1 VTEIA
6 KIVKLLADEDAERRV
21 AAAVVLGALK
31 PKGAAVKDGLLD
43 LLAEGG
49 PEERRVAVAALG
61 QLKQKSTLSVLVD
74 HLTEKH
80 GDVRAAA
87 EIAVM
92 HFGEAA
98 VAELEKRRDAAEH
111 VGDRRAF
118 DAALARTG
126 GQDAFGVLLEGLAQN
141 AAEGGREA
149 AMQVRQRIKMA
160 DAKEKK
166 TYLSQTLKFLKRK
179 DVKQSPDAQQ
189 AALKILG
196 YLEDKK
202 GMPAMLEHIGHD
214 DVGVRVE
221 AIIALRF
228 AMGQDR
234 QQPPEVALKLLDVVN
249 DDSKELSRAAVDTLT
264 NLDMPAK
271 ATPKLLA
278 IAQDAHPERARFA
291 VDKLKL
297 QDEDAAKKALV
308 ELLLQSPLGRAE
320 LAATALEGEK
330 RAITPCIGALGK
342 IDALPEHAPRVVLI
356 CAVLQSAV
364 DQMSAAQKKR
374 LIEHT
379 VTMVEEGTPGYE
391 SAVKVAREADSKK
404 AADGLRAL
412 AAKLRKKKKNDR
424 AAVVLGMLERG
435 GEATDEDRFR
445 RAMIALKQSRK
456 DTKPNSRQRD
466 PALKLFQ
473 ELVDDKVDLWPLLKK
488 ERSLDNEERFY
499 LGWHFIEE
507 GEPLGEDLLDDVIK
521 RGPRTKLAR
530 MARNKKKLELE
541 D

>member
-6 KIVKLLADEDAERRV
+6 KIVKLLSDEDDERRV

-31 PKGAAVKDGLLD
+31 PKGAPVKDGLLK
-43 LLAEGG
+43 LLEEGG
-49 PEERRVAVAALG
+49 PDERRVAVAALG
-61 QLKQKSTLSVLVD
+61 QLKQKSTLPVLVD
-74 HLTEKH
+74 HLIEKH
-80 GDVRAAA
+80 ADVRAAA
-87 EIAVM
+87 ERAVM
-92 HFGEAA
+92 EFGEAA
-98 VAELEKRRDAAEH
+98 VSELEKRRDAAEH

-126 GQDAFGVLLEGLAQN
+126 GQDAFGVLLEGLAAN

-166 TYLSQTLKFLKRK
+166 NYLSQTLKFLRRK
-179 DVKQSPDAQQ
+179 DVKQAPDAQQ

-196 YLEDKK
+196 YLEDNK
-202 GMPAMLEHIGHD
+202 GMPAMLEHLDHE

-228 AMGQDR
+228 AMGTER
-234 QQPPEVALKLLDVVN
+234 KQPPEVALKLLDVVN
-249 DDSKELSRAAVDTLT
+249 ADSKELSRAAIDTLT

-291 VDKLKL
+291 IDKLKIA
-297 QDEDAAKKALV
+297 DEDPAKKALV
-308 ELLLQSPLGRAE
+308 DVLLHSPLGRAE
-320 LAATALEGEK
+320 LAAQALEGEK
-330 RAITPCIGALGK
+330 RAITPLLAALGK
-342 IDALPEHAPRVVLI
+342 IDSLPEHAPRAVLI
-356 CAVLQSAV
+356 CHVLQSV
-364 DQMSAAQKKR
+364 TEQMTAAQKKR

-379 VTMVEEGTPGYE
+379 VTMVDEGTPGYE
-391 SAVKVAREADSKK
+391 SAVKVAREADGKK
-404 AADGLRAL
+404 AADALREL

-424 AAVVLGMLERG
+424 AAVVLGLLEKG

-456 DTKPNSRQRD
+456 DTKPTSRQRD
-466 PALKLFQ
+466 PALKLFE
-473 ELVDDKVDLWPLLKK
+473 ELLEAKVDVFKLLKK
-488 ERSLDNEERFY
+488 ERSLENEERFY

-530 MARNKKKLELE
+530 MARNKLKLEAE
-541 D
+541 A

>member
-1 VTEIA
+1 MTEIA
-6 KIVKLLADEDAERRV
+6 KIVKLLSDDDDERRV
-21 AAAVVLGALK
+21 AAAVVLGALR
-31 PKGAAVKDGLLD
+31 PKGAAARDGLLE
-43 LLAEGG
+43 LLDGGG
-49 PEERRVAVAALG
+49 PDERRVAVAALG
-61 QLKQKSTLSVLVD
+61 ELKQKSTLPILVE
-74 HLTEKH
+74 HLVEKH

-92 HFGEAA
+92 NFGEAA

-126 GQDAFGVLLEGLAQN
+126 GQDAFGVLLEGLAIH
-141 AAEGGREA
+141 AADGGREA
-149 AMQVRQRIKMA
+149 AMQVRQRIKTA

-166 TYLSQTLKFLKRK
+166 SYLSQTLKFLKRK
-179 DVKQSPDAQQ
+179 DVKQNPDAQQ

-196 YLEDKK
+196 YLEEKK
-202 GMPAMLEHIGHD
+202 GMPAMLEHLDND

-228 AMGQDR
+228 AMGSERKQPQD
-234 QQPPEVALKLLDVVN
+234 VSLKLLDVVAA
-249 DDSKELSRAAVDTLT
+249 DEKELARAAIDTLT

-278 IAQDAHPERARFA
+278 LAQQAHPDRARFA
-291 VDKLKL
+291 IDKLKES
-297 QDEDAAKKALV
+297 DEDAAKKALV
-308 ELLLQSPLGRAE
+308 EVLLQSPIGRAE
-320 LAATALEGEK
+320 LAASALDGEK
-330 RAITPCIGALGK
+330 RAITPLIGALGK
-342 IDALPEHAPRVVLI
+342 IEDLPEHAPRAVLI
-356 CAVLQSAV
+356 CGVLMSLTEQL
-364 DQMSAAQKKR
+364 SAAQNKR

-379 VTMVEEGTPGYE
+379 VAMVEDGTPGYE
-391 SAVKVAREADSKK
+391 SAVKVAREADGKM
-404 AADGLRAL
+404 AADALRDL
-412 AAKLRKKKKNDR
+412 AAKLRKRKKNDR
-424 AAVVLGMLERG
+424 AAVVLSLLERG

-456 DTKPNSRQRD
+456 DTKPSSRQRD
-466 PALKLFQ
+466 PALKLFA
-473 ELVDDKVDLWPLLKK
+473 ELLDAKVDVFKLLKK
-488 ERSLDNEERFY
+488 ERTLDNDERFY

-530 MARNKKKLELE
+530 MARNKKKLEAE
-541 D
+541 A